1 MKMNPYN
8 MPQIIKETSD
18 GYFHLSVLDDL
29 LSQGKS
35 TASEK

>member
-8 MPQIIKETSD
+8 MPQIIKELATAISISL
-18 GYFHLSVLDDL
+18 YWTTFSLK
-29 LSQGKS
+29 GKS

>member
-18 GYFHLSVLDDL
+18 GYFSLYWTTFSLK
-29 LSQGKS
+29 GKS

>member
-18 GYFHLSVLDDL
+18 GYFHLSVLTTFSL
-29 LSQGKS
+29 KGKS